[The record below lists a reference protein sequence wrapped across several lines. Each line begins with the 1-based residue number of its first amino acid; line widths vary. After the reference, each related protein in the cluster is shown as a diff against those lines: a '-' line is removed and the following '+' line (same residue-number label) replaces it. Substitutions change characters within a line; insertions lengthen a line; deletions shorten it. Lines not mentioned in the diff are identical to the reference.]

1 MGLVIILVFAG
12 AFEVAHDGYGSLE
25 VSVSELESSFAL
37 IFPGLRESFFE
48 RCRIVCPLCFL
59 SCFQECE
66 AIAFGFLVALP
77 LGVGFARYLRTFYPK
92 WLLGHMLVN
101 FIISG
106 PLIFAGFALG
116 VQTTTMSGLP
126 HFHDPHQ
133 VRPFRSLDCR
143 SALADDRDL

>member
-1 MGLVIILVFAG
+1 MGLVIILFLAG

-66 AIAFGFLVALP
+66 AIAFGFLVASSCL
-77 LGVGFARYLRTFYPK
+77 ARGIGCRVCVRCYLDPFSTSCRVSVPT
-92 WLLGHMLVN
+92 WL
-101 FIISG
+101 
-106 PLIFAGFALG
+106 
-116 VQTTTMSGLP
+116 
-126 HFHDPHQ
+126 
-133 VRPFRSLDCR
+133 
-143 SALADDRDL
+143 